1 MMVPPL
7 IFKTMK
13 RHLVVLGV
21 FLLRNVEKWD
31 IMKIDFRGENQ
42 NGRKRTISKEI

>member
-1 MMVPPL
+1 MVVPPL

-31 IMKIDFRGENQ
+31 IMERDSMHTEEK
-42 NGRKRTISKEI
+42 NG

>member
-1 MMVPPL
+1 MVPPL

-31 IMKIDFRGENQ
+31 IMERDSMHAEEK
-42 NGRKRTISKEI
+42 NG